1 MSMFPRLLKSAFLFG
16 FSITLMAC
24 GSSDKT
30 EDSTAV
36 EPEVTPVTDPVE
48 VEPTA
53 PPVAGQILFKEDI
66 AQDITQSTPTE
77 INLPLGLQATLD
89 IEYLGAFRAL
99 ADGNSSSNYAVGILG
114 HNPDNNSLFMVGH
127 SHHNS
132 IAEFA
137 IPDEL
142 SLAEEA
148 SDIPQADV
156 LQEYVS
162 ILDKKDAGRQTD
174 KIDGLLY
181 YKQNLLVTSEIWYD
195 APGTN
200 EDNLQVF
207 SNPNDLVTSPY
218 KGMLQIQGAARS
230 AGYMSKIPANLVAT
244 LGSEYLVGWASNHSI
259 TSRYSQGPS
268 LNLFNPQDAVDADI
282 TVNTAVAVVPKMVFP
297 FGVKQIVG
305 GSNSYKLDISPIWGP
320 NAKAKYGF
328 IIPGTSL
335 FMAIGS
341 HGGIHSG
348 IGYKITQDNGN
359 LCGGPCTYKVDD
371 NYNYFWLFDINDMLT
386 VEDPWLVQP
395 ISYGKWSH
403 PYDKAGEHGI
413 LGASYD
419 DATGTLY
426 MSLSGAGQVGTYD
439 RPPLILAYKVES
451 KLSTMNSN

>member
-1 MSMFPRLLKSAFLFG
+1 MSMFIKLLKLVFILG
-16 FSITLMAC
+16 FSGFLMAC
-24 GSSDKT
+24 GSSDST
-30 EDSTAV
+30 EDLAEV
-36 EPEVTPVTDPVE
+36 EPITPVVEDSVTDP

-53 PPVAGQILFKEDI
+53 PPVAGQILFEQDI
-66 AQDITQSTPTE
+66 AEDITQSTPTE

-99 ADGNSSSNYAVGILG
+99 AGGDSSSDYAVGILG

-137 IPDEL
+137 IPDEF

-148 SDIPQADV
+148 SDILKADV

-162 ILDKKDAGRQTD
+162 ILDKRDIGQQTNR
-174 KIDGLLY
+174 IDGILF

-195 APGTN
+195 ASGTN
-200 EDNLQVF
+200 KDNLQVF
-207 SNPNDLVTSPY
+207 SNPNDLASSAF
-218 KGMLQIQGAARS
+218 KGMLQIQGGARS
-230 AGYMSKIPANLVAT
+230 AGYMSKIPANLVST

-268 LNLFNPQDAVDADI
+268 LNLFDPQDAVDADI
-282 TVNTAVAVVPKMVFP
+282 AVDNTVAVQPKMVFP
-297 FGVKQIVG
+297 FEDGKQIVAD
-305 GSNSYKLDISPIWGP
+305 SNEYKLDISPIWGP
-320 NAKAKYGF
+320 VSKAKYGF

-335 FMAIGS
+335 FMAVGS

-359 LCGGPCTYKVDD
+359 LCGGPCTYEADD
-371 NYNYFWLFDINDMLT
+371 NYNYFWLFDVNDMLT
-386 VEDPWLVQP
+386 AEDPWLVQP

-403 PYDKAGEHGI
+403 PYDKAGKHNI

-419 DATGTLY
+419 DATSTLY
-426 MSLSGAGQVGTYD
+426 MTLSNAGQVGTYD
-439 RPPLILAYKVES
+439 RPPLILAYKV
-451 KLSTMNSN
+451 KAN

>member
-1 MSMFPRLLKSAFLFG
+1 MSMFIKLLKLVFVLG
-16 FSITLMAC
+16 FSGFLMAC
-24 GSSDKT
+24 GSSDST
-30 EDSTAV
+30 EDLAEDLAEV
-36 EPEVTPVTDPVE
+36 EPITPVVEDTVMDP

-53 PPVAGQILFKEDI
+53 PTVAGQILFEQDI
-66 AQDITQSTPTE
+66 AQDIAQSTPTE

-99 ADGNSSSNYAVGILG
+99 AGGDSSSDYAVGILG

-137 IPDEL
+137 IPDEF

-148 SDIPQADV
+148 SDILKADV
-156 LQEYVS
+156 LQEFVS
-162 ILDKKDAGRQTD
+162 ILDKRDIGQQTNR
-174 KIDGLLY
+174 IDGILF

-195 APGTN
+195 AAGTN
-200 EDNLQVF
+200 KDNLQVF
-207 SNPNDLVTSPY
+207 SNPNDLASSSF
-218 KGMLQIQGAARS
+218 KGMLQIQGGARS
-230 AGYMSKIPANLVAT
+230 AGYMSKIPANLVST

-282 TVNTAVAVVPKMVFP
+282 TVDNTVAVEAKMVFP
-297 FGVKQIVG
+297 FEDGKQIVAD
-305 GSNSYKLDISPIWGP
+305 SNSYKLDISPIWGP
-320 NAKAKYGF
+320 VSKAKYGF

-335 FMAIGS
+335 FMAVGS

-359 LCGGPCTYKVDD
+359 LCGGPCTYEADD
-371 NYNYFWLFDINDMLT
+371 NYNYFWLFDVNDMLT
-386 VEDPWLVQP
+386 AEDPWLVQP

-403 PYDKAGEHGI
+403 PYDKAGKHNI

-419 DATGTLY
+419 DATSTLY
-426 MSLSGAGQVGTYD
+426 MSLSNAGQVGTYD
-439 RPPLILAYKVES
+439 RPPLILAYKV
-451 KLSTMNSN
+451 KAN